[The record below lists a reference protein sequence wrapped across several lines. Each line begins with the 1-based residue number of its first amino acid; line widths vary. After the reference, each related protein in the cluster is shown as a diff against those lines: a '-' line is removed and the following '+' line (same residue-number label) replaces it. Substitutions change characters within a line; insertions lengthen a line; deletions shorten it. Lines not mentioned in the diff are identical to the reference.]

1 MTSFLDRY
9 FQVTASQKTPPKL
22 NSSHYTEI
30 NEDIASYTKVESQET
45 LTQVA
50 FCEELRQLSG
60 IVVNMPC

>member
-1 MTSFLDRY
+1 MFLDRY
-9 FQVTASQKTPPKL
+9 FQVTATQKAPPRL

-30 NEDIASYTKVESQET
+30 DKDIVSYTKVESHET
-45 LTQVA
+45 LTQIA